1 MLPLLPFVAGVAVG
15 VYAANALRRS
25 DVRENLQR
33 TTKSLFDAA
42 QASMQHLQ
50 QRSEQWR
57 AQCEQW
63 RQARASDMDE
73 EGEQEDAADSDL
85 DDDACEPQPR
95 RRSTRRGGRRRARR
109 EEPDSGFDAED
120 SHPAENDADDDEDER
135 A

>member
-57 AQCEQW
+57 AQCERW
-63 RQARASDMDE
+63 GQAHAPDMDE
-73 EGEQEDAADSDL
+73 EGEQDAADSDL
-85 DDDACEPQPR
+85 DDNAYEPQPR
-95 RRSTRRGGRRRARR
+95 RRSTRRGGRRRSRR
-109 EEPDSGFDAED
+109 EELDSGFDAED
-120 SHPAENDADDDEDER
+120 DAPASENGEESEDSEH

>member
-33 TTKSLFDAA
+33 TAKTLFDAA
-42 QASMQHLQ
+42 QASMQDLK
-50 QRSEQWR
+50 QRSGQWR

-63 RQARASDMDE
+63 GRAHAPDMDE
-73 EGEQEDAADSDL
+73 EGEQEDVADSDL

-120 SHPAENDADDDEDER
+120 DAPASEMDGDDNER

>member
-33 TTKSLFDAA
+33 SAKTLFDAA
-42 QASMQHLQ
+42 QASMQDLK

-63 RQARASDMDE
+63 GQAHAPDVDE

-85 DDDACEPQPR
+85 DDDAYEAPR

-120 SHPAENDADDDEDER
+120 DVPASEMGGDENER

>member
-33 TTKSLFDAA
+33 SAKTLFDAA
-42 QASMQHLQ
+42 QATVQ
-50 QRSEQWR
+50 QCSEQWR

-63 RQARASDMDE
+63 GQAHAPDVDE
-73 EGEQEDAADSDL
+73 EGEHEDAADSDL
-85 DDDACEPQPR
+85 DDDAYEAPC
-95 RRSTRRGGRRRARR
+95 RRSTRRGGRRRSRR

-120 SHPAENDADDDEDER
+120 DAPASEVDGDENER

>member
-33 TTKSLFDAA
+33 SAKTLFDAA
-42 QASMQHLQ
+42 QASMQDLK

-63 RQARASDMDE
+63 GQARAPDMDE

-85 DDDACEPQPR
+85 DDDAYEAPR

-120 SHPAENDADDDEDER
+120 DAPASEMGGDENER